1 MYDFYGEMP
10 ELGELIPLS
19 LQHVL
24 AAVVGVITP
33 AIIISGVCN
42 LTAEEKTM
50 MIQAAL
56 ILLAAGLIP
65 RLSALLTTIPQSVIG
80 GATLSV
86 FAQIAMTGVRL
97 FTKDGMTPRKTTV
110 VGMSVALGVGITQV
124 AGCLQGP
131 GFPSWVHTVFGTSSV
146 VVATIMAIF
155 LNLVLPKEDLT

>member
-1 MYDFYGEMP
+1 M
-10 ELGELIPLS
+10 
-19 LQHVL
+19 
-24 AAVVGVITP
+24 
-33 AIIISGVCN
+33 
-42 LTAEEKTM
+42 
-50 MIQAAL
+50 
-56 ILLAAGLIP
+56 
-65 RLSALLTTIPQSVIG
+65 IG

-155 LNLVLPKEDLT
+155 LNLVLPKEDLTQIGG